1 MISLYN
7 GFSHGS
13 GHAANAA
20 DMATKRGAKAKADK
34 AQTQTSVLSDDQIRQ
49 MRALFDFRGWSKSQL
64 AKHYDIK
71 YSAVDRIIDCL
82 TRAKVSHSEADV
94 PKGL

>member
-1 MISLYN
+1 MSSLYN

-20 DMATKRGAKAKADK
+20 DMATKRTSKAKDDK
-34 AQTQTSVLSDDQIRQ
+34 APTQTSVLSDDQIRQ
-49 MRALFDFRGWSKSQL
+49 IRALFDFRGWSKSQL
-64 AKHYDIK
+64 AKHYGLK
-71 YSAVDRIIDCL
+71 YAAVDRIVDCL
-82 TRAKVSHSEADV
+82 TRAKISHSEADV